1 MALKLLLYKAYL
13 FSNIS
18 VSIPNILTYF
28 NAVLI
33 GVFKNIR
40 AISEKLYFVIWV
52 GGVSDT
58 KRHFCVILN

>member
-1 MALKLLLYKAYL
+1 MALNLLLYKANFL
-13 FSNIS
+13 PNIY

-40 AISEKLYFVIWV
+40 AISEKL
-52 GGVSDT
+52 
-58 KRHFCVILN
+58 